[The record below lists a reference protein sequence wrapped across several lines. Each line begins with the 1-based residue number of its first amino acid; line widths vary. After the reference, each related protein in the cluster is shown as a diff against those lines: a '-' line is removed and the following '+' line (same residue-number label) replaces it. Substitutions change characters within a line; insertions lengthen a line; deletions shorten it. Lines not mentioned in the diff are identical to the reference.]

1 MAMGSRNRH
10 QERTIAKLK
19 ALCAKTP
26 ERGATIWEARA
37 AWRKAV
43 ELAKRHKLNLQE
55 LGLDQEP
62 DWLGTAPDP
71 PTAGPETATSSGASG
86 RQKPDEGSPAGFD
99 YEALPPEIAAKLK
112 ETALKVRNRSV
123 QNAIEIGRELLAVK
137 SLLKHGHFLKYF
149 RVFLKAELGMSLH
162 SAQNQMGV
170 AQLLSDPKNAK
181 FENIPVSGLYI
192 LASRSTPESARQIV
206 HDLLAAGR
214 TLMVAELRKIVSEEK
229 GKGSKSSTSSDV
241 GGDAGREDSQPNT
254 ENISIEAALAGI
266 SGLIKRFVPESKWS
280 QIPVYLAAIA
290 DHPVKLLL
298 DHVRQEF
305 DSAQHQKAA

>member
-1 MAMGSRNRH
+1 MSIGSRNRH
-10 QERTIAKLK
+10 QERTIAKIK

-71 PTAGPETATSSGASG
+71 PPAGPETATSSGVSG
-86 RQKPDEGSPAGFD
+86 QQKPDEGSPAGFD
-99 YEALPPEIAAKLK
+99 YDALPPEIAAKLK

-123 QNAIEIGRELLAVK
+123 KNAIEIGRELLALK
-137 SLLKHGHFLKYF
+137 SLLKHGRFLKYF
-149 RVFLKAELGMSLH
+149 KGFLKAELGMSLH
-162 SAQNQMGV
+162 TAQNQMGV

-192 LASRSTPESARQIV
+192 LSRSTPESARQLV
-206 HDLLAAGR
+206 RDLLAAGR
-214 TLMVAELRKIVSEEK
+214 TLMVAEVTKIVSEEK
-229 GKGSKSSTSSDV
+229 NKGSSKSSADI
-241 GGDAGREDSQPNT
+241 GGDPSQEDSQPNI
-254 ENISIEAALAGI
+254 ENISIEAALTGM
-266 SGLIKRFVPESKWS
+266 SGLIKRFVPEPKWS
-280 QIPVYLAAIA
+280 QVPIYLAAIA

-305 DSAQHQKAA
+305 DSAQRKKAA

>member
-1 MAMGSRNRH
+1 MIKGSTSQYQKRI
-10 QERTIAKLK
+10 IAKIK
-19 ALCAKTP
+19 ALRAKTP
-26 ERGATIWEARA
+26 ENGATTPEACS
-37 AWRKAV
+37 AWWKAV
-43 ELAKRHKLNLQE
+43 ELAKRNNLNLQE

-62 DWLGTAPDP
+62 DWLHPAPDP
-71 PTAGPETATSSGASG
+71 STAGPETATASG
-86 RQKPDEGSPAGFD
+86 PAGQRKPDEGSPAGFD
-99 YEALPPEIAAKLK
+99 YSALPPEIAAKLK

-137 SLLKHGHFLKYF
+137 SLLKHGRFLKYF
-149 RVFLKAELGMSLH
+149 KGFLKAELGMSLH

-181 FENIPVSGLYI
+181 FENIPVSGIYI

-206 HDLLAAGR
+206 RDLLAAGR
-214 TLMVAELRKIVSEEK
+214 TLMVAEVSKIVSEEK
-229 GKGSKSSTSSDV
+229 SKGSSTSSADV
-241 GGDAGREDSQPNT
+241 GGGPSQKDSEPNT

-290 DHPVKLLL
+290 DYPVKLLL